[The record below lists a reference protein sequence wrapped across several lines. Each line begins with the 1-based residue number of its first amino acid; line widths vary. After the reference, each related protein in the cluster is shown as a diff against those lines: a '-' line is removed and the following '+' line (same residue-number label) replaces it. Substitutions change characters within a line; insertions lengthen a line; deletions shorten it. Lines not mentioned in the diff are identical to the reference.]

1 VANVSNIK
9 KIISIIFFAF
19 ITFGVQA
26 QFFEQFTDGGFNA
39 NPNWNGT
46 ESDFTVNTEKILTLN
61 VTNDDGVAY
70 LSTENT
76 LKENLS
82 FSFYLKLDFKPSV
95 NDFVRIYLM
104 SSVEDLTQEKEAYL
118 LQINENHNLQFVKQ
132 EGNRFTVLKS
142 MLDSK
147 IIDGIETNI
156 KVEKIGTCKWIFS
169 YKSKEDIDYIKIDSL
184 IEMSELDNNY
194 FGFLFNYSALSKANF
209 YIDDVFVEGID
220 RPTQT
225 SDTLKIKKIVATEN
239 AINLELRDKIKDNEI
254 ANQTN
259 RFLIDGIENIASI
272 DVINA
277 TTLRLTPSK
286 PLEKNKI
293 YQLNIKHIE
302 LCSNDEKLNDSLLF
316 AFTDVPQKQDIVIN
330 EVMFNTSKAEYIEF
344 YNNTNKLFQLK
355 DIVFAKASTITQTET
370 DEINFSNENYFILPN
385 DYFVFTRSK
394 EDLSN
399 NFTTANTEKL
409 IETDLPT
416 LDDEEDIVILKNIE
430 NKDVDRFKYN
440 TSLHSS
446 LLDNTKDVS
455 LERINA
461 STKTQDKNN
470 WYSASKM
477 VGYATPTQ
485 KNSAELNLNLDNIK
499 VEPEVF
505 SPDQDGYNDILT
517 LTYKFDEPASV
528 ANLHIYN
535 AEGRIVKTILKD
547 EILQEKGFFIWDGTD
562 SNGNKASVGIYFII
576 LDVVET
582 NGRKTIFKEKC
593 VLATPLN

>member
-9 KIISIIFFAF
+9 RIISIIFFAF

-26 QFFEQFTDGGFNA
+26 QFIEQFTDGGFNA

-46 ESDFTVNTEKILTLN
+46 ENDFIVNTEKKLTLN
-61 VTNDDGVAY
+61 VANDDGVAY
-70 LSTENT
+70 LSTENK

-82 FSFYLKLDFKPSV
+82 FGFYLKLDFKPSI

-239 AINLELRDKIKDNEI
+239 AINLELKNKIKDNEVV
-254 ANQTN
+254 NQTN

-272 DVINA
+272 DVLNA

-344 YNNTNKLFQLK
+344 YNNTNKLFQLR
-355 DIVFAKASTITQTET
+355 DLLFAKASTITQTET

-547 EILQEKGFFIWDGTD
+547 EILKEKGFFIWDGTD

>member
-9 KIISIIFFAF
+9 RIISIIFFAF

-26 QFFEQFTDGGFNA
+26 QFIEQFTDGGFNA

-46 ESDFTVNTEKILTLN
+46 ENDFIVNTEKKLTLN
-61 VTNDDGVAY
+61 VANDDGVAY
-70 LSTENT
+70 LSTENK

-82 FSFYLKLDFKPSV
+82 FGFYLKLDFKPSI

-239 AINLELRDKIKDNEI
+239 AINLELKNKIKDNEVV
-254 ANQTN
+254 NQTN

-277 TTLRLTPSK
+277 TTLRLTPST

-344 YNNTNKLFQLK
+344 YNNTNKLFQLR
-355 DIVFAKASTITQTET
+355 DLLFAKASTITQTET

-461 STKTQDKNN
+461 NTKTQDKNN

-535 AEGRIVKTILKD
+535 TEGRIVKTILKD

>member
-9 KIISIIFFAF
+9 RIISIIFFAF

-26 QFFEQFTDGGFNA
+26 QFIEQFTDGGFNA

-46 ESDFTVNTEKILTLN
+46 ENDFIVNTEKKLTLN
-61 VTNDDGVAY
+61 VANDDGVAY
-70 LSTENT
+70 LSTENK

-82 FSFYLKLDFKPSV
+82 FGFYLKLDFKPSI

-239 AINLELRDKIKDNEI
+239 AINLELKNKIKDNEVV
-254 ANQTN
+254 NQTN

-277 TTLRLTPSK
+277 TTLRLTPST

-344 YNNTNKLFQLK
+344 YNNTNKLFQLR
-355 DIVFAKASTITQTET
+355 DLLFAKASTITQTET

-547 EILQEKGFFIWDGTD
+547 EILKEKGFFIWDGTD

>member
-1 VANVSNIK
+1 MANVSNIK
-9 KIISIIFFAF
+9 RIISIIFFAF

-26 QFFEQFTDGGFNA
+26 QFIEQFTDGGFNA

-46 ESDFTVNTEKILTLN
+46 ENDFIVNTEKKLTLN
-61 VTNDDGVAY
+61 VANDDGVAY
-70 LSTENT
+70 LSTENK

-82 FSFYLKLDFKPSV
+82 FGFYLKLDFKPSI

-239 AINLELRDKIKDNEI
+239 AINLELKNKIKDNEVV
-254 ANQTN
+254 NQTN

-277 TTLRLTPSK
+277 TTLRLTPST

-355 DIVFAKASTITQTET
+355 DIVFAKVSTITQTET

-409 IETDLPT
+409 IETDLPK

-470 WYSASKM
+470 WYSASKTM
-477 VGYATPTQ
+477 GYATPTQ

>member
-46 ESDFTVNTEKILTLN
+46 ESDFTVNTEKKLTLN
-61 VTNDDGVAY
+61 VANDDGVAY
-70 LSTENT
+70 LSTENK

-82 FSFYLKLDFKPSV
+82 FSFYLKLDFKPSI

-239 AINLELRDKIKDNEI
+239 AINLELKDKIKDNEVV
-254 ANQTN
+254 NQTN

-277 TTLRLTPSK
+277 TTLRLTTINTIR
-286 PLEKNKI
+286 EK
-293 YQLNIKHIE
+293 
-302 LCSNDEKLNDSLLF
+302 
-316 AFTDVPQKQDIVIN
+316 
-330 EVMFNTSKAEYIEF
+330 
-344 YNNTNKLFQLK
+344 
-355 DIVFAKASTITQTET
+355 
-370 DEINFSNENYFILPN
+370 
-385 DYFVFTRSK
+385 
-394 EDLSN
+394 
-399 NFTTANTEKL
+399 
-409 IETDLPT
+409 
-416 LDDEEDIVILKNIE
+416 
-430 NKDVDRFKYN
+430 
-440 TSLHSS
+440 
-446 LLDNTKDVS
+446 
-455 LERINA
+455 
-461 STKTQDKNN
+461 
-470 WYSASKM
+470 
-477 VGYATPTQ
+477 
-485 KNSAELNLNLDNIK
+485 
-499 VEPEVF
+499 
-505 SPDQDGYNDILT
+505 
-517 LTYKFDEPASV
+517 
-528 ANLHIYN
+528 
-535 AEGRIVKTILKD
+535 
-547 EILQEKGFFIWDGTD
+547 
-562 SNGNKASVGIYFII
+562 
-576 LDVVET
+576 
-582 NGRKTIFKEKC
+582 
-593 VLATPLN
+593 

>member
-1 VANVSNIK
+1 MANVSNIK
-9 KIISIIFFAF
+9 RIISIIFFAF

-26 QFFEQFTDGGFNA
+26 QFIEQFTDGGFNA

-46 ESDFTVNTEKILTLN
+46 ENDFIVNTEKKLTLN
-61 VTNDDGVAY
+61 VANDDGVAY
-70 LSTENT
+70 LSTENK

-82 FSFYLKLDFKPSV
+82 FGFYLKLDFKPSI

-239 AINLELRDKIKDNEI
+239 AINLELKNKIKDNEVV
-254 ANQTN
+254 NQTN

-277 TTLRLTPSK
+277 TTLRLTPST

-344 YNNTNKLFQLK
+344 YNNTNKLFQLR
-355 DIVFAKASTITQTET
+355 DLLFAKASTITQTET

-547 EILQEKGFFIWDGTD
+547 EILKEKGFFIWDGTD

>member
-1 VANVSNIK
+1 MANVSNIK
-9 KIISIIFFAF
+9 RIISIIFFAF

-26 QFFEQFTDGGFNA
+26 QFIEQFTDGGFNA

-46 ESDFTVNTEKILTLN
+46 ENDFIVNTEKKLTLN
-61 VTNDDGVAY
+61 VANDDGVAY
-70 LSTENT
+70 LSTENK

-82 FSFYLKLDFKPSV
+82 FSFYLKLDFKPSI

-104 SSVEDLTQEKEAYL
+104 SFVEDLTQEKEAYL
-118 LQINENHNLQFVKQ
+118 LQINENNSLQFVKQ
-132 EGNRFTVLKS
+132 DGSRFTVLKS
-142 MLDSK
+142 MLDGK

-239 AINLELRDKIKDNEI
+239 AINLELKNKIKDNEVV
-254 ANQTN
+254 NQTN

-277 TTLRLTPSK
+277 TTLRLTPST

-344 YNNTNKLFQLK
+344 YNNTNKLFQLR
-355 DIVFAKASTITQTET
+355 DLLFAKASTITQTET